1 MIKLGNGTYEFLF
14 YLDEGEHTIELMATL
29 GDFGDILA
37 RVQEISGS
45 LNDSYLQIM
54 KLTGVQP
61 DANRDYGFGRIMPEV
76 ITNIS
81 TRADELQGIV
91 EYIETITQSRVSS
104 NATLESVITILK
116 LMASDEKEIAANL
129 SSFKDQLGSL
139 SSWVTDFE
147 VQPLKLDYITIQSP
161 EAELPRAEGTSWQAF
176 KYEISMFF
184 GSF

>member
-104 NATLESVITILK
+104 NATLE
-116 LMASDEKEIAANL
+116 
-129 SSFKDQLGSL
+129 
-139 SSWVTDFE
+139 
-147 VQPLKLDYITIQSP
+147 P
-161 EAELPRAEGTSWQAF
+161 
-176 KYEISMFF
+176 
-184 GSF
+184 